1 MQNPPTMAMG
11 GILNIGQPLQSAGN
25 TLEGYQYSGKLI
37 SLVCENIGDHISAG
51 LSTMEVIGGF
61 PLIPQDIYYKYHSIL
76 YLKFDNK

>member
-37 SLVCENIGDHISAG
+37 SLVCENIG
-51 LSTMEVIGGF
+51 LSTMEAIGGL